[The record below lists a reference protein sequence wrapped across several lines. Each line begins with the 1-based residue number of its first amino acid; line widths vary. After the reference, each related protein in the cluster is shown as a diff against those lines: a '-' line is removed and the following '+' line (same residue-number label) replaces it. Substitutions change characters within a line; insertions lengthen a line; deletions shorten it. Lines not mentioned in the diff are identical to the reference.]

1 MKQHFMGLTGSIGQF
16 QTYHMLAKADISD
29 VFLAFILV
37 GWREKTAFYPFRCHL
52 TGQMG
57 SFPLLP
63 TMSKTE
69 GVTSRRYLLGIKIV
83 QISQISQ

>member
-1 MKQHFMGLTGSIGQF
+1 MKQHFMRLAGSIGLF

-37 GWREKTAFYPFRCHL
+37 GWREKTEFYPYRCHL
-52 TGQMG
+52 TGQMA

-63 TMSKTE
+63 TM
-69 GVTSRRYLLGIKIV
+69 
-83 QISQISQ
+83 